1 MKRFNMMPN
10 NASAPNNTYNYSN
23 KSNSIIIL
31 LPLIIAVGVIYFMHT
46 NNELNVKS
54 DNVDLL
60 KQYTSLKS
68 EYKKLSDLTPDTKE
82 AETLIST
89 KGELANKLLGIKNI
103 NKEKTN
109 FVDFMLQLKDNI
121 SEKVA
126 LLRLQKTYS
135 EIEIEGV
142 AQDNQS
148 ISVFIEMLEKTEF
161 LQNISLKVSEYI
173 DEYGPYKQKFIING
187 ELI

>member
-10 NASAPNNTYNYSN
+10 NTSAPNNSYNFSN
-23 KSNSIIIL
+23 KYNSIL
-31 LPLIIAVGVIYFMHT
+31 VFLPLIIAVVVIYFMHT
-46 NNELNVKS
+46 NNELNIKS
-54 DNVDLL
+54 DNIDLL
-60 KQYTSLKS
+60 KKYTNLKTKYS
-68 EYKKLSDLTPDTKE
+68 KLIELTPNTKD
-82 AETLIST
+82 AESLIIK
-89 KGELANKLLGIKNI
+89 KGELVNKLLGIKNI

-126 LLRLQKTYS
+126 LLKLQKTYS

-148 ISVFIEMLEKTEF
+148 ISSFMEMLEQTKF

>member
-10 NASAPNNTYNYSN
+10 SASAPDNNYKFTN
-23 KSNSIIIL
+23 KSNSIIVL
-31 LPLIIAVGVIYFMHT
+31 LPLLIAIAVIYFMHT

-54 DNVDLL
+54 DNVELL
-60 KQYTSLKS
+60 KKYTSLKK
-68 EYKKLSDLTPDTKE
+68 EYDNLTQLTPSSNETKN
-82 AETLIST
+82 LIST
-89 KGELANKLLGIKNI
+89 KGALVNKLLGIKNI

-121 SEKVA
+121 SEKIS
-126 LLRLQKTYS
+126 LLRLQKKYS

-148 ISVFIEMLEKTEF
+148 ISGFIEMLEQTQF
-161 LQNISLKVSEYI
+161 LKNINLKVSEYI